1 MGPLRKQTTW
11 KLRPRRLGASTCL
24 QPCAPRLA
32 EAAMPPAAAVQAS
45 ARAPRR
51 PHGRTTRSA
60 VAAVV
65 RSETSFRSGEMLTV
79 WAPLP
84 REQRAVVGCEQIL
97 DYLSSK
103 IARDAECHRR
113 LLGVQV
119 NMYRSVKRSA
129 ISCHSHA

>member
-1 MGPLRKQTTW
+1 MG
-11 KLRPRRLGASTCL
+11 CL

-32 EAAMPPAAAVQAS
+32 EAAMPPAAAAQAS

-60 VAAVV
+60 AAAVV

-97 DYLSSK
+97 GYLSSR

-129 ISCHSHA
+129 RSCHSHA